1 MDDVIV
7 EKIFQLVKNSNGIK
21 ASEIAKQLKISRKE
35 VNRILYGRLDKVC
48 VQDEQYRWYCSSE
61 TSSGRTVPIDCLA
74 KMESTFSN
82 TGFTVEE
89 LEAFLNNVEF

>member
-21 ASEIAKQLKISRKE
+21 ASEIAKQLKISRKK
-35 VNRILYGRLDKVC
+35 VNRILYRRLAKVC

-61 TSSGRTVPIDCLA
+61 TPPGRTASIDCLA
-74 KMESTFSN
+74 KMKSTFFN
-82 TGFTVEE
+82 ADFTVEE